1 MLKPQ
6 YENPKEYNLVFCFQR
21 VGEAWKCSNC
31 EVPYKARGCYGDN
44 SSRVFKVQVVNERDP
59 SSKVYGG
66 RRIDWR
72 NWNSYIEGFACRC
85 AKLVKAKGW
94 TVFGLQFYG
103 KSISDLNYKICHF
116 IY

>member
-31 EVPYKARGCYGDN
+31 EVPYKARGCYGD
-44 SSRVFKVQVVNERDP
+44 SPSRVFKVQVVNERDP

-85 AKLVKAKGW
+85 AKLVKARG
-94 TVFGLQFYG
+94 
-103 KSISDLNYKICHF
+103 
-116 IY
+116 

>member
-6 YENPKEYNLVFCFQR
+6 YENPKEYNLVFYFQR

-31 EVPYKARGCYGDN
+31 EVPYRGRGCYGD
-44 SSRVFKVQVVNERDP
+44 SPSRVFKEQVVNERDP
-59 SSKVYGG
+59 TSKVYRG

-72 NWNSYIEGFACRC
+72 DWNSYIEGFACRC

-103 KSISDLNYKICHF
+103 KCISDLNYKICHF